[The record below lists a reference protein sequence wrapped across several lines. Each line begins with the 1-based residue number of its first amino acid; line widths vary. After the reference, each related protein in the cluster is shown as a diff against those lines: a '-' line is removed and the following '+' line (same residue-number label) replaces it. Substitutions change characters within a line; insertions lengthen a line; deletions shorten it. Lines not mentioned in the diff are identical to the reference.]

1 MSDDIDWSVF
11 PTLGFLYE
19 RLSYYACKTEEGELN
34 TVLNDAYRVI
44 GKLQQEKETAKRFSD
59 ALELAVFG
67 EVPMSKAKQKG
78 TAAET
83 AVVNYLK
90 DNRFTNITGQN

>member
-1 MSDDIDWSVF
+1 MTYD
-11 PTLGFLYE
+11 
-19 RLSYYACKTEEGELN
+19 
-34 TVLNDAYRVI
+34 TV
-44 GKLQQEKETAKRFSD
+44 KRFSD